1 MPKPFTEFQKEMAFD
16 RYYAMGAKR
25 DLKEL
30 LRNLQGTEAFPDEP
44 PTYSTIKKWSMAN
57 NWQEQ
62 CKQRDIENAKKV
74 EAKTDREVV
83 KTKAAYRVEI
93 GEIREEL
100 KVFRQ
105 RVEKLIAD
113 ATEAI
118 EKKQIKV
125 GGIPELDQVISSL
138 KKFHDMDKDYVK
150 LDLQLIGEGD
160 GQEQRIV
167 FINDT
172 PRPDNANHRN

>member
-1 MPKPFTEFQKEMAFD
+1 MPRPFTEFQKEMAFD
-16 RYYAMGAKR
+16 AYYAMGARR
-25 DLKEL
+25 DLKRLEGA
-30 LRNLQGTEAFPDEP
+30 LQGAGEFSEGSPA
-44 PTYSTIKKWSMAN
+44 YKTIRKWSAAN
-57 NWQEQ
+57 NWIER

-83 KTKAAYRVEI
+83 KTKAAYRIEI

-113 ATEAI
+113 ATNAI
-118 EKKQIKV
+118 EKKRIKI
-125 GGIPELDQVISSL
+125 GSIPELDQVISAL
-138 KKFHDMDKDYVK
+138 KKFHDMDKDYIK

-160 GQEQRIV
+160 GQEQRII

-172 PRPDNANHRN
+172 PRPDDGKS

>member
-1 MPKPFTEFQKEMAFD
+1 MPRPFTEFQKEMAFD
-16 RYYAMGAKR
+16 AYYAMGAKR
-25 DLKEL
+25 DLKGL
-30 LRNLQGTEAFPDEP
+30 SVDLQGTENFSDRT
-44 PTYSTIKKWSMAN
+44 PTYKTLRNWSSAN

-83 KTKAAYRVEI
+83 KTKAGYRVEI

-113 ATEAI
+113 ATDAI
-118 EKKQIKV
+118 EKKQIKI
-125 GGIPELDQVISSL
+125 GGIPELDQVVSSL
-138 KKFHDMDKDYVK
+138 KKFHDMNKDYVK
-150 LDLQLIGEGD
+150 LDLQVIGEGD
-160 GQEQRIV
+160 GQERQII

-172 PRPDNANHRN
+172 PRPDDGNH